1 MKGNIN
7 SIETMGAVDGP
18 GLRIVFFL
26 QGCPLRC
33 IFCHNPETWNEKENI
48 LMTPSEVLEKIIRY
62 KNYFGTNGGV
72 TFSGGEPLYQPE
84 FLLEVLK
91 LCKKNNIDT
100 TIDTSGV
107 NNNRGLKE
115 EILKYTDLVIMD
127 IKGIDVNNY
136 KEITSKKITESLEFI
151 DLCQKLN
158 KKMWLRQV
166 IVPGI
171 NDNEEYILKLKKFIE
186 PLKNIDKVELLPYHT
201 LGLEKYKKLGIKYKL
216 DKVNDMDIDRCKK
229 LEQILN
235 NR

>member
-62 KNYFGTNGGV
+62 KNYFGKNGGV

-91 LCKKNNIDT
+91 LCKKNNINT
-100 TIDTSGV
+100 AIDTSGV
-107 NNNRGLKE
+107 NNNGGLKE

-216 DKVNDMDIDRCKK
+216 DKVNDMDIDRCQK